1 MHPTIMVAPNGARR
15 ARADHPALPM
25 TPDDL
30 AREAEACLAAGAAAI
45 HVHVR
50 DDAGA
55 HVLSA
60 RRYDAAVRAIRGAVG
75 DAMVIQ
81 ITTEAVGR
89 YSPAEQRQLV
99 RDCAPEA
106 VSMALAEL
114 LPEGAGP
121 EDEAEFGTFLR
132 AVGAMGTI
140 PQIILYA
147 PDQARRL
154 SALIDRGVVPW
165 SQDRLPVLYVLGRYT
180 AGQQSAPA
188 DLVPFLDAGQPRFA
202 HWTVCAFGLREAACT
217 GAAMLLGGHA
227 RVGFENNLHRPDGTL
242 AVSNADLVAAA
253 AALARD
259 AGLSLGTAR
268 DIRAAW
274 AGG

>member
-1 MHPTIMVAPNGARR
+1 MRPTIMVAPNGARR
-15 ARADHPALPM
+15 TKADHPALPM
-25 TPDDL
+25 TPDEL

-45 HVHVR
+45 HLHVR

-60 RRYDAAVRAIRGAVG
+60 ARYDAAVSAVRRAVG
-75 DAMVIQ
+75 DGLVIQ

-114 LPEGAGP
+114 LPEGSGP
-121 EDEAEFGTFLR
+121 GAEAEFARFLSDVAR
-132 AVGAMGTI
+132 MGTI

-154 SALIDRGVVPW
+154 AALIDRGIVPW
-165 SQDRLPVLYVLGRYT
+165 PRSRLPVLYVLGRY
-180 AGQQSAPA
+180 AA
-188 DLVPFLDAGQPRFA
+188 DQRSDPTDLLPFLDDAQPRFA
-202 HWTVCAFGLREAACT
+202 HWTTCAFGPREAACT

-227 RVGFENNLHRPDGTL
+227 RVGFENNLALPDGTR
-242 AVSNADLVAAA
+242 AATNADLVVAA

-259 AGLSLGTAR
+259 AGLVPGTADDLR
-268 DIRAAW
+268 RW
-274 AGG
+274 WQAG